1 MCCDILFIL
10 LYIRVTYPGTYMI
23 ARFMSFYKPGVTRD
37 VSLDAL
43 GTLRGGCHRLSFSF
57 ILRRESG
64 HQPLA
69 VPTAWGTD
77 AHNMETLWG

>member
-1 MCCDILFIL
+1 
-10 LYIRVTYPGTYMI
+10 
-23 ARFMSFYKPGVTRD
+23 
-37 VSLDAL
+37 VSLNAL

-77 AHNMETLWG
+77 AHNVEMLWVRGCRGGTRRCSYIVMTNDIPTLSV